1 MFQHKNVVQMNIM
14 MNQDRHV
21 FGLLIIQDRNVLMN
35 HQNQLAFVTLG
46 L

>member
-14 MNQDRHV
+14 MNQDHHV
-21 FGLLIIQDRNVLMN
+21 FELLIIQDQNVLMN
-35 HQNQLAFVTLG
+35 HQNQLAFVTLD